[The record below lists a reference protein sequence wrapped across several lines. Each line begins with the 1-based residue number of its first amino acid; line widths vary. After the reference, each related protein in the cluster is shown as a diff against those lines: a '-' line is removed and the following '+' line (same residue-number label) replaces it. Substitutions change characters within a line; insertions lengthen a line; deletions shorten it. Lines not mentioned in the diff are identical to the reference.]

1 MSLSRTIIAVSPR
14 TTLTVEEAARVLGIG
29 RSTAYEA
36 VRCGQIPAIR
46 LGRRAIVPAAW
57 LAQQLGVSVETV
69 VAAIG
74 DGERL
79 SNRPVHVDQ

>member
-1 MSLSRTIIAVSPR
+1 MSLSHTIVLIPR

-36 VRCGQIPAIR
+36 VRCGQIPAMR

-57 LAQQLGVSVETV
+57 LAQQLGVTVEAVT
-69 VAAIG
+69 AAVG
-74 DGERL
+74 AGGQL
-79 SNRPVHVDQ
+79 LNKPLHVI